1 MPKNHPNSAYL
12 AAKEEWFERY
22 GSYIKSRN
30 QWRFAALIMALTV
43 CLSLGVNIVQA
54 VQSKVVPYVV
64 EVDKLGQS
72 VAVKRADQAGP
83 VSKRIIQAEIANLI
97 TNWRTVTADIGLQ
110 KKMVRRMSS
119 FVVGAA
125 RGATKGWYE
134 THNPYQRGQKT
145 LVEIDIKGI
154 PLPVSS
160 ESWRIEWLETVRN
173 HSGVAVSRT
182 KYEATLKVRI
192 SPPTTDSQIIRNPA
206 GVYVTELS
214 WAKLLEQ

>member
-1 MPKNHPNSAYL
+1 MSDTAKESPYTL
-12 AAKEEWFERY
+12 AKEEWFERY

-30 QWRFAALIMALTV
+30 QWRTAALIMVLIVALSMTA
-43 CLSLGVNIVQA
+43 NIIQA
-54 VQSKVVPYVV
+54 MQSKVVPYVV
-64 EVDKLGQS
+64 EVDKHGQS

-83 VSKRIIQAEIANLI
+83 VSARIIQAEIANLI
-97 TNWRTVTADIGLQ
+97 VNWRTVTADIGLQ
-110 KKMVRRMSS
+110 KKMVQRMSS
-119 FVVGAA
+119 FVIGAAQGAA
-125 RGATKGWYE
+125 RSWY
-134 THNPYQRGQKT
+134 TTNNPYERGQKF

-173 HSGVAVSRT
+173 HSGVAISST

>member
-1 MPKNHPNSAYL
+1 MSGKNESPYL

-30 QWRFAALIMALTV
+30 QWRTAALALMAISMLSLTV
-43 CLSLGVNIVQA
+43 NIIQIT
-54 VQSKVVPYVV
+54 QNKVVPYVV
-64 EVDKLGQS
+64 EVDKLGHS
-72 VAVKRADQAGP
+72 VAVKRADAVGN
-83 VSKRIIQAEIANLI
+83 VSDRMIQAEIANLI
-97 TNWRTVTADIGLQ
+97 VNWRTVTADLGLQ
-110 KKMVRRMSS
+110 EKMVTKTSS
-119 FVVGAA
+119 FVTGAA
-125 RGATKGWYE
+125 RGAIRTWYE
-134 THNPYQRGQKT
+134 TNTPYERGRKV
-145 LVEIDIKGI
+145 LVEVDIKGI

-173 HSGVAVSRT
+173 HSGVAMSST

>member
-1 MPKNHPNSAYL
+1 MSKSQKSPYL

-30 QWRFAALIMALTV
+30 QWRNFALGLLAACLLSMGINLI
-43 CLSLGVNIVQA
+43 QA
-54 VQSKVVPYVV
+54 TKNKVVPYVV
-64 EVDKLGQS
+64 EVDKLGHS
-72 VAVKRADQAGP
+72 IAVKRADQVEPISA
-83 VSKRIIQAEIANLI
+83 RIIQAEVANLI
-97 TNWRTVTADIGLQ
+97 VNWRTVTADIGLQ
-110 KKMVRRMSS
+110 KKMVKRMSS
-119 FVVGAA
+119 FVIGAA
-125 RGATKGWYE
+125 RGATRSWYE
-134 THNPYQRGQKT
+134 ANNPYERGQKV

-160 ESWRIEWLETVRN
+160 ESWRIEWLETERN
-173 HSGVAVSRT
+173 HSGVAMSST